1 MLFTIRNAIL
11 AFVAACVLAACGGG
25 SNEQPPPGTDVVAV
39 AQPFQTAKAAAE
51 AYMATPPLVYP
62 AEYVGISG
70 DDGTMWVTIRHEGK
84 IVYDRLLGWFDYFEG
99 KLASGIPIKWVTEY
113 YTYSP
118 PIEVVM
124 VGDKAFTLPQM
135 TVERNGSLRQ
145 VLVYDL
151 SEGAGADW
159 IIIYGEEVL
168 YPGDEGQPRQLWAVL
183 NYKTGQVIEYG
194 HYAVPELQEQPV
206 VEVVPQ
212 TAKHAYE
219 IYQETPV
226 IIDEVED
233 APFVELDNGTYR
245 GTIVIKGQTVYDAVV
260 ANYVYQAGRLSDGA
274 PISVIWEFD
283 DGYLPTATWIILG
296 NKKFPMTF
304 HAVRAGQPRGI
315 VVIDVSEGVGPD
327 WLLIF
332 GAEVNEA
339 TSEESSPPS
348 YWALINRHTG
358 EIVELGYYDPPS
370 PIM

>member
-1 MLFTIRNAIL
+1 MFFRNKIL
-11 AFVAACVLAACGGG
+11 AFVVACVLAACGGG
-25 SNEQPPPGTDVVAV
+25 SDEQPPPGTDVVAV
-39 AQPFQTAKAAAE
+39 AQPFQTARAAAE

-62 AEYVGISG
+62 THYDGIPG
-70 DDGTMWVTIRHEGK
+70 DDGTTWVTVRHEGK
-84 IVYDRLLGWFDYFEG
+84 IVYDRLLGSFDYYEG
-99 KLASGIPIKWVTEY
+99 KMSDGTVIKWVTEY

-124 VGDKAFTLPQM
+124 VGDKAFMLPQM
-135 TVERNGSLRQ
+135 TVERNGSPRQ

-168 YPGDEGQPRQLWAVL
+168 HPGDEGQPQQLWAVL
-183 NYKTGQVIEYG
+183 NYKTGQIIEYG

-233 APFVELDNGTYR
+233 TPFVELDNGTYH

-274 PISVIWEFD
+274 PISVIWEYN
-283 DGYLPTATWIILG
+283 DGYLPTATWLILG

-304 HAVRAGQPRGI
+304 HAVRGGQPRNI
-315 VVIDVSEGVGPD
+315 VVIDVSEGIGSD
-327 WLLIF
+327 WLLIY

-339 TSEESSPPS
+339 MNEESSPLS